1 MNAFAIH
8 HQAVPA
14 QLQLDTLAANK
25 NVSDSQKINEVSRQF
40 EAVLMRQILSD
51 IRKPILDKSGGD
63 PTAAGIYNDMI
74 NNQMAQS
81 IEQGGG
87 LGLANSLS
95 TQLSH
100 QVLGQAKAAGI
111 TRQPAFHPVSVHKPV
126 VLNP

>member
-8 HQAVPA
+8 HQAIPA
-14 QLQLDTLAANK
+14 QLQLDSLAVNK
-25 NVSDSQKINEVSRQF
+25 NVSDAQKINEVSRQF

-51 IRKPILDKSGGD
+51 IRKPILDKSQGD
-63 PTAAGIYNDMI
+63 PTANGIYNDMI

-87 LGLANSLS
+87 LGLASSLS

-100 QVLGQAKAAGI
+100 QVLGQMKAGAT
-111 TRQPAFHPVSVHKPV
+111 TRQPAFHPVSVRKSA